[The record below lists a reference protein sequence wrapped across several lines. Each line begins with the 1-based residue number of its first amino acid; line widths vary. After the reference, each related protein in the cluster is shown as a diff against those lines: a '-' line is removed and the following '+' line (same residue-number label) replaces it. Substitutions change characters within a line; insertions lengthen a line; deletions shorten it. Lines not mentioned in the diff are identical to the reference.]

1 MVIARTLLF
10 LFLLFCSAVPVLAD
24 VKIFVTNDV
33 HGYVADNPEKKNI
46 GYARLKALADGA
58 RAEGHTVFILDAGDA
73 FSGSAFAQIDQG
85 RSVAKL
91 MGQVGYR
98 VLTPGNHA
106 FDYTLSEGPL
116 YYGNELLRL
125 VRENSLGKV
134 DAVAEN
140 LTYKEADPPG
150 MVTEPVVIYDETAEN
165 PQGMRVIVTGVI
177 TPYSVKP
184 GLRQALADYD
194 FDLKPTP
201 EATKKTVIDRLTQSL
216 APYDRPQDVVIVLS
230 HLGYAGP
237 KGDKD
242 GRITGPDV
250 AAVPNVDFVADGHS
264 HKAVAP
270 NRDYGAMYGNG
281 GRYLEHFMLITLD
294 GKKGDMA
301 LKSYADVADVVPDK
315 AMTDSIRQIDA
326 ARGLEE
332 VIFTSPDDSVFKD
345 GHLRKDSTPLGR
357 LICESMAKAAGAAIA
372 MHTPGGIRAGLPGGP
387 VHRRDLLDVL
397 PFDDR
402 LVAAEMTGKQIADVF
417 MRGVGHGGRGLPQ
430 FCGLDVWAWRDGD
443 DALHVAGLR
452 LTSGEPLQPDKMYR
466 VALNGFMARNMEL
479 PIKKDRG
486 NLVDALEKQ
495 LKKGVDAEALRTG
508 RNLFVFADKA
518 AAKAAFNSGEAR

>member
-10 LFLLFCSAVPVLAD
+10 LFLLVCSAVPVLAD

-46 GYARLKALADGA
+46 GYARLKAVADGA
-58 RAEGHTVFILDAGDA
+58 RAEGHTVFVLDAGDA
-73 FSGSAFAQIDQG
+73 FSGSAFALIDQG

-125 VRENSLGKV
+125 VRENSPGKV

-140 LTYKEADPPG
+140 LTYKGADPPG
-150 MVTEPVVIYDETAEN
+150 MVTKPVVIYDETAKN

-184 GLRQALADYD
+184 SLRQALADYD

-201 EATKKTVIDRLTQSL
+201 EATKKTILDRLTQSL
-216 APYDRPQDVVIVLS
+216 APYDRPEDVVIVLS

-237 KGDKD
+237 KGDRD

-264 HKAVAP
+264 HKAVTP
-270 NRDYGAMYGNG
+270 NRDYGAMYANG
-281 GRYLEHFMLITLD
+281 GRYLEHFMVITLD

-372 MHTPGGIRAGLPGGP
+372 LHTPGGIRAGLPGGP

-402 LVAAEMTGKQIADVF
+402 LVAVDMTGKQIAEVF
-417 MRGVGHGGRGLPQ
+417 TRSAGHGGRGLPQ
-430 FCGLDVWAWRDGD
+430 FFGLDVWAWRDED

-452 LTSGEPLQPDKMYR
+452 LTNGDSLQPDKTYR
-466 VALNGFMARNMEL
+466 VALNGFMARNMNL
-479 PIKKDRG
+479 PTKKDRG

-495 LKKGVDAEALRTG
+495 LKQGVDVEALRAG

-518 AAKAAFNSGEAR
+518 AAEAAWKAGNR